1 MRATTSHSSTVQT
14 ACLRGSRN
22 SVPKPNA
29 NKSAPSARG
38 LPALVK
44 RRGPRQSRG
53 LASRRPTAERRSDVT
68 LQSLGPTA
76 FRFVWLQDESS
87 RTEMNLLPVESG
99 RNLMMSCSGVNPP
112 KRKIRPRPPQKDI
125 PLARRATRPSSSR
138 HGMLESERSANPA
151 KSGQVKLKSAL
162 FTNNRRRRAQ
172 NIPDAARICS
182 GRCVPRRRRAKERLL
197 ESERPFCL
205 VPALLRRILALGG
218 PHRRGFCG
226 VNRQQWC
233 RQRRPA
239 AFRLLREDHFI
250 ARCRDLA

>member
-14 ACLRGSRN
+14 ACLRGLRN
-22 SVPKPNA
+22 SVAKPNA
-29 NKSAPSARG
+29 NKSAPSARE

-53 LASRRPTAERRSDVT
+53 LASRRPTAERGSDVT

-112 KRKIRPRPPQKDI
+112 KRKIRPRPLSKDI
-125 PLARRATRPSSSR
+125 PPARRATQASASR
-138 HGMLESERSANPA
+138 HGMLESERST

-172 NIPDAARICS
+172 NTPDAARICS
-182 GRCVPRRRRAKERLL
+182 GRCIPGRRRAKKRPLER
-197 ESERPFCL
+197 
-205 VPALLRRILALGG
+205 
-218 PHRRGFCG
+218 
-226 VNRQQWC
+226 
-233 RQRRPA
+233 A
-239 AFRLLREDHFI
+239 AFPLRSRPSEADSSP
-250 ARCRDLA
+250 